1 MVISSRTIK
10 YLFVMAVLAMVF
22 LVTADAA
29 AGTGGG
35 MPYEDPLKKI
45 GDSITG
51 PVAYWVSVVGFVA
64 AGAGLIFGG
73 AELNTFFRSLIWLV
87 LIVCIIIFAKNT
99 LTSITGQG
107 AVLDQS
113 NIDVIQSYLTEKIT
127 SN

>member
-1 MVISSRTIK
+1 MRFASLSSSNLKLVFI
-10 YLFVMAVLAMVF
+10 LFLLSAMF
-22 LVTADAA
+22 LVSADAA

-51 PVAYWVSVVGFVA
+51 PVAYWISVVGFVA

-73 AELNTFFRSLIWLV
+73 AEINSFFRSLIWLV

-107 AVLDQS
+107 AMLDAV
-113 NIDVIQSYLTEKIT
+113 NVDLVKAYFNK
-127 SN
+127 

>member
-1 MVISSRTIK
+1 MKITSVSSSQLKLVFI
-10 YLFVMAVLAMVF
+10 LFLLSALF
-22 LVTADAA
+22 LVSADAA

-51 PVAYWVSVVGFVA
+51 PVAYWISVVGFVA

-73 AELNTFFRSLIWLV
+73 AEINSFFRSLIWLV

-107 AVLDQS
+107 AMLDS
-113 NIDVIQSYLTEKIT
+113 ANIEAAKAYFGK
-127 SN
+127 

>member
-1 MVISSRTIK
+1 MKITSVSSSQLKLVFI
-10 YLFVMAVLAMVF
+10 LFLLSALF
-22 LVTADAA
+22 LVSADAA

-51 PVAYWVSVVGFVA
+51 PVAYWISVIGFVA

-73 AELNTFFRSLIWLV
+73 AEINSFFRSLIWLV

-107 AVLDQS
+107 AMLDS
-113 NIDVIQSYLTEKIT
+113 ANIEAAKAYFGK
-127 SN
+127 